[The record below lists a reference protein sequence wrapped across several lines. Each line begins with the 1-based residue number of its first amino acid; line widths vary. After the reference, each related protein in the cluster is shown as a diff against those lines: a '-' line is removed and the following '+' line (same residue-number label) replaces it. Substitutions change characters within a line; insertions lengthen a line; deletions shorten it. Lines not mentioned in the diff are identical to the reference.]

1 MTAHS
6 ETKKKTQQQQLKN
19 AYSARIFNIMVISI
33 HSKVNQQMREK
44 KKKYSADRNYIQSFH
59 VQINSL

>member
-33 HSKVNQQMREK
+33 HSKVNQHDERK
-44 KKKYSADRNYIQSFH
+44 KKKKTPRTEITFKAFMFK
-59 VQINSL
+59 